1 MVNKANLVTT
11 ENQLKHCWKKITG
24 DDTKKTKRLTEIQ
37 ALTKDFVPNKIN
49 CQSTIKRSPLIHG
62 QINFIKFV
70 ELNKFDNVYSKTWHL
85 FRVGI
90 KKKYWFM
97 KKIDNNFLSC
107 ARSASMIVIW

>member
-1 MVNKANLVTT
+1 MTT
-11 ENQLKHCWKKITG
+11 ENQLKHCFWKKITG

-49 CQSTIKRSPLIHG
+49 CQSTIKKSPLIYG

-70 ELNKFDNVYSKTWHL
+70 ELNKFDNVYSKTWNL

-97 KKIDNNFLSC
+97 KKN
-107 ARSASMIVIW
+107 R